1 MEVFAIAALG
11 FLVVVFGLS
20 LYYMA
25 RNLGSGDSMLFAGM
39 VLVLIGPPS
48 AYAAMSI
55 AAPPAPFALGA
66 VAAGTLSLA
75 EIFLAAGLVQGK
87 PGRAPV
93 AVAMGMFGVPLAYT
107 IVNMALG

>member
-1 MEVFAIAALG
+1 MEAFGITALG
-11 FLVVVFGLS
+11 FLVIIFGLA
-20 LYYMA
+20 LYHMA
-25 RNLGSGDSMLFAGM
+25 RTLGALDSMLFAGT

-55 AAPPAPFALGA
+55 AVPPAPFALGA
-66 VAAGTLSLA
+66 AAAGTLSLA
-75 EIFLAAGLVQGK
+75 EGFLAAGLVQGK